1 MSKILELR
9 EKRAKAWEAAKAFL
23 DAKRTQEGFVSAGDA
38 ATYDK
43 MENDVVN
50 LGKEIER
57 LERQAAIDAE
67 LSKAT
72 STPITNKP
80 DAKTGG
86 DTKTG
91 RATDEY
97 RKAFW
102 NGMRNKVLSYEV
114 QNALTMARIPRAVIL
129 YRMSMRRNW
138 WKHWKRRYSSVTLQP
153 SSRHRA
159 VTVRFQSLH
168 PRVRRHGSMREVSS
182 RNLMTAS
189 DRQPSVPLSWQP

>member
-23 DAKRTQEGFVSAGDA
+23 DAKRTQEGFVSAEDA

-97 RKAFW
+97 RKYKA
-102 NGMRNKVLSYEV
+102 RTLSEVEQDYLDSIKLLEQKTDNK
-114 QNALTMARIPRAVIL
+114 Q
-129 YRMSMRRNW
+129 
-138 WKHWKRRYSSVTLQP
+138 
-153 SSRHRA
+153 
-159 VTVRFQSLH
+159 
-168 PRVRRHGSMREVSS
+168 G
-182 RNLMTAS
+182 
-189 DRQPSVPLSWQP
+189 

>member
-23 DAKRTQEGFVSAGDA
+23 DAKRTQEGFVSAEDA

-72 STPITNKP
+72 STPT
-80 DAKTGG
+80 
-86 DTKTG
+86 
-91 RATDEY
+91 
-97 RKAFW
+97 
-102 NGMRNKVLSYEV
+102 S
-114 QNALTMARIPRAVIL
+114 
-129 YRMSMRRNW
+129 RMQR
-138 WKHWKRRYSSVTLQP
+138 
-153 SSRHRA
+153 RA
-159 VTVRFQSLH
+159 VTQRPEGQPMSTEK
-168 PRVRRHGSMREVSS
+168 RSG
-182 RNLMTAS
+182 TA
-189 DRQPSVPLSWQP
+189 